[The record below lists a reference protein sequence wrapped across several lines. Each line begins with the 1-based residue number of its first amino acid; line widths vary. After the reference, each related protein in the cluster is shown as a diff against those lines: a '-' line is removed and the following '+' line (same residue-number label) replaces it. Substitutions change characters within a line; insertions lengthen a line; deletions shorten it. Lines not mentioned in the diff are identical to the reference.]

1 MTEMLLH
8 GNRGGLELNPFAPVL
23 RTLSPDGLLPEI
35 IEYTT
40 ILGSSRAILP
50 RAEIAAIRA
59 APVVLVLHGRGGGAK
74 PAGVVML

>member
-35 IEYTT
+35 IEYDDHPWFIACNFTP
-40 ILGSSRAILP
+40 SWNRRHSRRTRCSRPSWA
-50 RAEIAAIRA
+50 RRWS
-59 APVVLVLHGRGGGAK
+59 K
-74 PAGVVML
+74 AGWC